1 MEQSIMRMLS
11 RLGFYSGTFIFI
23 SGCAWVHQTA
33 HLQLDPKIAPSNIG
47 KDIFLTVKVVDKRPS
62 STIGHR
68 GLDSKNA
75 RISTE
80 QDVTRLF
87 RQKILEGL
95 THKGFQVTS
104 YAGRPAPLLTVE
116 IRQIE
121 YTTDM
126 DFWKGTVQAKAA
138 LRAICSKNGVTF
150 DRTYLSEQKKTAVEA
165 PRAETNERL
174 INNAISE
181 VVQRLFEDDQ
191 LVRFLAY

>member
-1 MEQSIMRMLS
+1 MRTLS
-11 RLGFYSGTFIFI
+11 RLGFYFGILIFI

-33 HLQLDPKIAPSNIG
+33 HLQLNPRIPLSNIG
-47 KDIFLTVKVVDKRPS
+47 QGISVAVKVVDKRPS
-62 STIGHR
+62 QTIGYR

-75 RISTE
+75 QITTE
-80 QDVTRLF
+80 QDVTKLF
-87 RQKILEGL
+87 QQKILEGL
-95 THKGFQVTS
+95 ARKGFQATA
-104 YAGRPAPLLTVE
+104 YAGQPAPLLNVE

-150 DRTYLSEQKKTAVEA
+150 DRTYLSEKKKTAVEA

-174 INNAISE
+174 INNTISE

-191 LVRFLAY
+191 LVSFLAY